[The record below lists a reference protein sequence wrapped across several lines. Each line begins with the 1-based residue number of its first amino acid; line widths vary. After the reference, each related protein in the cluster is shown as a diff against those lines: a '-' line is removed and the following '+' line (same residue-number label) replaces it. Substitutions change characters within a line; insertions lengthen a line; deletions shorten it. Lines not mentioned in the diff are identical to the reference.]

1 MIVPC
6 AQDRPAGTAGAV
18 TQFQWS
24 SGLAMVALCGLTVT
38 FYYGLWWPDQV
49 LIKRDAFWFHLP
61 TKQYL
66 IERLSADEL
75 PQWFPYE
82 GLGRPFIG
90 TAAAGVFHPFTAL
103 YFLFS
108 VPDAYRLSTLTA
120 CLLGA
125 LGAFALGRTLRL
137 SRTGSLLAGM
147 AFTLSGYVV
156 SLTDNLVYLYSICM
170 LPFFCASLEKA
181 FTGGRAW
188 TTAPTL
194 VWTTVFLN
202 GDIQTGYYY
211 GFVALL
217 WVSLR
222 VQDPLLA
229 RGRRLLL
236 VSGLTV
242 LLASVQLGPSGAVF
256 VDSNRA
262 QAALFQEQT
271 LRWSTHPLRLVTMV
285 AAPFG
290 GDTDPVAAGRLFF
303 GSPGYG
309 VWAESIYLGI
319 PVLGLALLG
328 ARHRRDLAVLALLG
342 GCALILALGR
352 FGGLYEI
359 FNQVVPLWSAFRY
372 PEKFMGVAS
381 FAVAMLAGA
390 GLDALREGKGRPR
403 LWLAAAVVCAA
414 AGLGL
419 STDGASD
426 WTAAHFSAPEA
437 LAREATGSGAHAF
450 LFSALAALGMWL
462 ISTEFTRQRVRV
474 PLLLGLALVLVPLD
488 LARANW
494 TAYHTG
500 PAKAATFVPAFAK
513 TLTKREG
520 ALAPGR
526 FRIISTT
533 QSETLWPEHLQRRL
547 GYNGAISVARRQAL
561 DLGHNAEFH
570 LEAVHPYLP
579 AYSGALAVL
588 LHQPPSIEADARL
601 NVAYYIDRRSRLRD
615 PRVAHGLVAELP
627 DYDLGL
633 FRNPVPPKPRAY
645 LSLKPERTT
654 SPADPTA
661 LHARPDFLSGEVDV
675 IETSAAT
682 MPGPAQGGLAVIERY
697 DPEDVRVRVD
707 TPQPTVLILLD
718 AYEKGWTATLDGGA
732 ELPILRANALVR
744 AVIVPAGTHLIT
756 FSYRTPLLKAG
767 AWVSLTGVLL
777 CLGLI
782 AHARRQARVNG
793 LPRPAGR
800 TVDT

>member
-1 MIVPC
+1 MPSDAVGL
-6 AQDRPAGTAGAV
+6 AGTDTSKGGARSSALAVALLCAV
-18 TQFQWS
+18 T
-24 SGLAMVALCGLTVT
+24 LA
-38 FYYGLWWPDQV
+38 FYHGLWLPGLV

-61 TKQYL
+61 TKQYV
-66 IERLSADEL
+66 IERLSAGEL

-108 VPDAYRLSTLTA
+108 VPDAYRLSTLAA

-125 LGAFALGRTLRL
+125 LGAFALGRTLHL

-170 LPFFCASLEKA
+170 LPFFCVGLEKA
-181 FTGGRAW
+181 FTGSRAW
-188 TTAPTL
+188 TVAPAL

-217 WVSLR
+217 WMFLR
-222 VQDPLLA
+222 GQEPLLA
-229 RGRRLLL
+229 RGLRLML
-236 VSGLTV
+236 VGGLTV
-242 LLASVQLGPSGAVF
+242 LLAGVQLGPSGAVF

-290 GDTDPVAAGRLFF
+290 GDTDPVTAGRLFF

-328 ARHRRDLAVLALLG
+328 ARHRRDLAGLAVLG
-342 GCALILALGR
+342 GSALILALGR

-426 WTAAHFSAPEA
+426 WTAAHFSAPAA

-513 TLTKREG
+513 TLTEREG

-547 GYNGAISVARRQAL
+547 GYDGAISVARRQAL

-615 PRVAHGLVAELP
+615 PRVAHGLVSELP

-633 FRNPVPPKPRAY
+633 FRNPAPSKPRAY
-645 LSLKPERTT
+645 ISRKPERAD
-654 SPADPTA
+654 SAVDPAV
-661 LHARPDFLSGEVDV
+661 LIARPDFLSGEVDL
-675 IETSAAT
+675 IEAADAT
-682 MPGPAQGGLAVIERY
+682 LPEPARDGRAVIEQY
-697 DPEDVRVRVD
+697 QPEEVRVRVESS
-707 TPQPTVLILLD
+707 QPAVLVLLD
-718 AYEKGWTATLDGGA
+718 AYDKGWTATMENGNA
-732 ELPILRANALVR
+732 LPIMKANALTR
-744 AVIVPAGTHLIT
+744 AVIVSAGVHRVT
-756 FSYRTPLLKAG
+756 FRYETPLLRAG
-767 AWVSLTGVLL
+767 VAASLAG
-777 CLGLI
+777 GLI
-782 AHARRQARVNG
+782 CLAMIRHSLWRARPNRAV
-793 LPRPAGR
+793 
-800 TVDT
+800 T